1 MRATSRS
8 LLLAGV
14 FGIARPA
21 GDKPP
26 PYDAAQASTR
36 TRAGDKPP
44 PYNTAGAGRR
54 AQRGERFASLAPQ
67 GEGARSLVQD
77 DVQAVLGKV
86 DSEWKRRDEPG
97 HLEEA
102 RSLLAKAEEAAPDDY
117 GVLWRL
123 AQLHFWL
130 SDDPTLSGEE
140 KSRLGKKAWEY
151 GDRAS
156 AANPR
161 GVEGWYFAAVGMGN
175 YSLGI
180 GILKALGQGIEGK
193 FKERLS
199 RAESISPN
207 FYAGGIFNAWGR
219 FYFKLPWPKYDARKS
234 ERLLQKALQVN
245 PVNVRGRVFL
255 AELYEKEGR
264 IKEAR
269 DLLEQAIARQ
279 PGSLGSYDV
288 PEERRSQKRAR
299 ELLAE
304 LRKR

>member
-1 MRATSRS
+1 MAPT
-8 LLLAGV
+8 
-14 FGIARPA
+14 
-21 GDKPP
+21 GDAPP
-26 PYDAAQASTR
+26 PL
-36 TRAGDKPP
+36 PP
-44 PYNTAGAGRR
+44 PHDVR
-54 AQRGERFASLAPQ
+54 AL
-67 GEGARSLVQD
+67 
-77 DVQAVLGKV
+77 LGQV
-86 DSEWKRRDEPG
+86 DAEWHRRDEPG
-97 HLEEA
+97 RLDEA
-102 RSLLAKAEEAAPDDY
+102 RSLLTRAEEAAPNDY

-156 AANPR
+156 AVNPK

-207 FYAGGIFNAWGR
+207 FYAGGVFNAWGR

-279 PGSLGSYDV
+279 PGSFGSYDV
-288 PEERRSQKRAR
+288 PEERRSQRRAR
-299 ELLAE
+299 EVLAE
-304 LRKR
+304 LKKK